1 MFCFNL
7 LFKFIKEETHFYIIN
22 HKSDLACFSGRDL
35 PERRGF
41 STLRSSAP
49 AEPQLWA
56 KRLAPL
62 PPQWLHAESASW
74 TSYPAQRGDMHQLPR
89 RVPARSQSP
98 HTSQSLE
105 VSSVWLL
112 FLILMSCPL
121 RYLLPNLTPPST
133 LLCLLRKSW
142 DSEFGS
148 DSTTYYSMSY
158 ICASVD
164 VYYTL

>member
-1 MFCFNL
+1 M

-22 HKSDLACFSGRDL
+22 HKSDLACFSGRNL

-112 FLILMSCPL
+112 FLIELLSSCWLSCTL
-121 RYLLPNLTPPST
+121 RYLLPNSTP
-133 LLCLLRKSW
+133 LLHSCVFWGNCEILNSVVIWLR
-142 DSEFGS
+142 
-148 DSTTYYSMSY
+148 TTVWVTFVHQWMF
-158 ICASVD
+158 IIH
-164 VYYTL
+164 